1 MQMSKL
7 IWIVGFVFVGPLFLT
22 AQISGKV
29 TDVYDGDSFTLLAPG
44 NVEMKIRLHGV
55 YCPELKQDY
64 GQRAK
69 QFTSSQ
75 IFGKTVTVKSS
86 KKDRYGRTIGTVYLA
101 NGQILNELLLQNG
114 LAWHSKKYDSNTY
127 WAQLETNARNAKRG
141 LWAISNPIPPWTY
154 RSSK

>member
-1 MQMSKL
+1 MQMIRL

-29 TDVYDGDSFTLLAPG
+29 TGVHDGDSFTLLAPG

-55 YCPELKQDY
+55 DCPELKQDY

-114 LAWHSKKYDSNTY
+114 LAWHYKKYDSNAY

>member
-7 IWIVGFVFVGPLFLT
+7 IWIVGFVFANPLFLT

-64 GQRAK
+64 GR
-69 QFTSSQ
+69 S
-75 IFGKTVTVKSS
+75 
-86 KKDRYGRTIGTVYLA
+86 
-101 NGQILNELLLQNG
+101 E
-114 LAWHSKKYDSNTY
+114 SN
-127 WAQLETNARNAKRG
+127 LC
-141 LWAISNPIPPWTY
+141 SP
-154 RSSK
+154 

>member
-7 IWIVGFVFVGPLFLT
+7 IWIVGFVLAGPLFLT

>member
-1 MQMSKL
+1 MQMIRL

-29 TDVYDGDSFTLLAPG
+29 TGVHDGDSFTLLAPG

-55 YCPELKQDY
+55 DCPELKQDY

-114 LAWHSKKYDSNTY
+114 LAWHYKKYDSNAY

-154 RSSK
+154 RSRK

>member
-1 MQMSKL
+1 
-7 IWIVGFVFVGPLFLT
+7 
-22 AQISGKV
+22 
-29 TDVYDGDSFTLLAPG
+29 
-44 NVEMKIRLHGV
+44 MKIRLHGV

-127 WAQLETNARNAKRG
+127 
-141 LWAISNPIPPWTY
+141 
-154 RSSK
+154 